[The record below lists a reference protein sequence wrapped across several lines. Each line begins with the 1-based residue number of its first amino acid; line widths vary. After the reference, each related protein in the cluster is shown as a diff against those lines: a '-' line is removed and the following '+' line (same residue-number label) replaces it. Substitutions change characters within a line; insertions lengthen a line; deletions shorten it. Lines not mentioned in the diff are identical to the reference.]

1 MNGMPPMAP
10 PAGGDMGG
18 SMGGPAPEDLPPAD
32 QAPSEVKMSM
42 YNRLGI
48 PSPSSKSANIKR
60 AMHYLM
66 NQNKT
71 NVSNQMAQWL
81 NGK

>member
-1 MNGMPPMAP
+1 MGAAMAP
-10 PAGGDMGG
+10 EPPAMP
-18 SMGGPAPEDLPPAD
+18 SGPSPEDLPPAD

-71 NVSNQMAQWL
+71 NASNQMAQWL